1 VVGVSQR
8 QPRVIQIDLSAI
20 SPNHGAHRFS
30 ILALPTRTR
39 ARRLFFKIEPAV
51 KLGSRV
57 STLKE
62 STVNCNRSSP
72 KVSVVIPVFNG
83 ERFIGAAIR
92 SALGQTFRDFEIIVV
107 DDGSTDQTEKI
118 VRQFSD
124 RVAYHRQQNRGAGA
138 ARNLGVMSASGEWI
152 AFLDAD
158 DIWYPQKLA
167 VQFEAVAMN
176 PAIAF
181 VYSDMDTIDVHEAI
195 LQRNFL
201 TTQVKRRRWKK
212 NRDLVSLV
220 FGGQP
225 FPYPSTVLL
234 KRERFSQ
241 SGGFSPL
248 FRRNYHEDFD
258 LFARIAHVAPLHFV
272 PQSLVQ
278 YRKMPSARIGNDWYD
293 ANYLLLLERLAELWR
308 DHPDRL
314 KRVEWFFDKHAF
326 KQGRTL
332 LRSGEWLKARECF
345 YAVFRRRPFYFRNLR
360 WWALSYLPVARQLYR
375 GQKSTLGRFKRIGQ

>member
-1 VVGVSQR
+1 
-8 QPRVIQIDLSAI
+8 
-20 SPNHGAHRFS
+20 
-30 ILALPTRTR
+30 
-39 ARRLFFKIEPAV
+39 
-51 KLGSRV
+51 
-57 STLKE
+57 
-62 STVNCNRSSP
+62 
-72 KVSVVIPVFNG
+72 VIPVFNG
-83 ERFIGAAIR
+83 ERFIGDAIR

-107 DDGSTDQTEKI
+107 DDGSIDQTEKI

-138 ARNLGVMSASGEWI
+138 ARNFGVMCGSGEWI

-181 VYSDMDTIDVHEAI
+181 VYSDIDTIDVHEAI

-201 TTQVKRRRWKK
+201 TTQVKRRRRKK
-212 NRDLVSLV
+212 DRDLVSLV

-225 FPYPSTVLL
+225 FPHPSTVLL
-234 KRERFSQ
+234 KRELFSQ

-258 LFARIAHVAPLHFV
+258 LFARIAHVAPLHFL

-278 YRKMPSARIGNDWYD
+278 YRTMPGARIRNDWYD
-293 ANYLLLLERLAELWR
+293 ANWLLLLERLAELWR

-314 KRVEWFFDKHAF
+314 KRVEWLIDKHAC
-326 KQGRTL
+326 KQGRNL

-360 WWALSYLPVARQLYR
+360 WWGLSYLPVARRLYA
-375 GQKSTLGRFKRIGQ
+375 FKNRLPVGSNASANESEINANE

>member
-1 VVGVSQR
+1 
-8 QPRVIQIDLSAI
+8 
-20 SPNHGAHRFS
+20 
-30 ILALPTRTR
+30 
-39 ARRLFFKIEPAV
+39 
-51 KLGSRV
+51 
-57 STLKE
+57 LKE
-62 STVNCNRSSP
+62 SAVNCYRSSP

-83 ERFIGAAIR
+83 ERFIGDAIR

-107 DDGSTDQTEKI
+107 DDGSIDQTEKI

-124 RVAYHRQQNRGAGA
+124 QVAYHRQENRGAGA
-138 ARNLGVMSASGEWI
+138 ARNLGVMCGSGEWI

-167 VQFEAVAMN
+167 VQFESVALN
-176 PAIAF
+176 PAILF

-201 TTQVKRRRWKK
+201 TTRVKRRWRKK
-212 NRDLVSLV
+212 DRDLVSRV
-220 FGGQP
+220 FGSQP

-234 KRERFSQ
+234 KRELFTQ

-258 LFARIAHVAPLHFV
+258 LFARIARVAPLHFL

-278 YRKMPSARIGNDWYD
+278 YRKIPNARIDNDWYD
-293 ANYLLLLERLAELWR
+293 ANWLLLLERLTELWR

-314 KRVEWFFDKHAF
+314 KHVEWAIDKYAC
-326 KQGRTL
+326 KRGRTL
-332 LRSGEWLKARECF
+332 LCAGEWLKARACF
-345 YAVFRRRPFYFRNLR
+345 SAVFRRRPFYFRNLR
-360 WWALSYLPVARQLYR
+360 WWGLSYLPVARQLYR
-375 GQKSTLGRFKRIGQ
+375 MYRNQESTASRFNRLGR

>member
-1 VVGVSQR
+1 
-8 QPRVIQIDLSAI
+8 
-20 SPNHGAHRFS
+20 
-30 ILALPTRTR
+30 
-39 ARRLFFKIEPAV
+39 
-51 KLGSRV
+51 
-57 STLKE
+57 
-62 STVNCNRSSP
+62 VNGYRSSP

-92 SALGQTFRDFEIIVV
+92 SALGQTFRDVEIIVV
-107 DDGSTDQTEKI
+107 DDGSIDQTEKI

-124 RVAYHRQQNRGAGA
+124 RVTYHRQENRGAGA
-138 ARNLGVMSASGEWI
+138 ARNFGVMSGSGEWI

-158 DIWYPQKLA
+158 DIWYPEKLA
-167 VQFEAVAMN
+167 IQFEAVAMN

-195 LQRNFL
+195 LERNFL
-201 TTQVKRRRWKK
+201 TTQVKRRKWKQ
-212 NRDLVSLV
+212 NRDLVSLA

-234 KRERFSQ
+234 KRELFSQ

-258 LFARIAHVAPLHFV
+258 LFARIAQVAPLHFV

-293 ANYLLLLERLAELWR
+293 ANWLLLLERLAELWR
-308 DHPDRL
+308 GHPDRL
-314 KRVEWFFDKHAF
+314 KRLEWFFDKHAC
-326 KQGRTL
+326 KQGRKL

-345 YAVFRRRPFYFRNLR
+345 YGVFRRRPFYFGNLR
-360 WWALSYLPVARQLYR
+360 WWGLSYLPVARHLYR
-375 GQKSTLGRFKRIGQ
+375 MYRNQKATASRLNRIGQ

>member
-1 VVGVSQR
+1 MDWAWIVWLRSDGPVSR
-8 QPRVIQIDLSAI
+8 YWHS
-20 SPNHGAHRFS
+20 
-30 ILALPTRTR
+30 
-39 ARRLFFKIEPAV
+39 RLVRERGGFFFKIEPAV

-62 STVNCNRSSP
+62 STVNCYRSSP

-83 ERFIGAAIR
+83 ERFIGDTIR
-92 SALGQTFRDFEIIVV
+92 SALGQTFRDLEIIVV
-107 DDGSTDQTEKI
+107 DDGSIDQTEKI

-124 RVAYHRQQNRGAGA
+124 RVAYHRQENRGAGA
-138 ARNLGVMSASGEWI
+138 ARNLGVMCGSGEWI

-195 LQRNFL
+195 LQRCFL
-201 TTQVKRRRWKK
+201 TTQVKRRRRKK
-212 NRDLVSLV
+212 DRDLVSLV

-234 KRERFSQ
+234 KRELFSQ

-258 LFARIAHVAPLHFV
+258 LFARIAHVAPLHFL

-278 YRKMPSARIGNDWYD
+278 YRMPSARVDNDWSN
-293 ANYLLLLERLAELWR
+293 ANWLLLLERLAELWR

-314 KRVEWFFDKHAF
+314 KRVEWLIDKHAC

-332 LRSGEWLKARECF
+332 LRAGEWLKARECF
-345 YAVFRRRPFYFRNLR
+345 YAVFRRRPFYFGNLR
-360 WWALSYLPVARQLYR
+360 WWGLSYLPVARQLYR
-375 GQKSTLGRFKRIGQ
+375 MYRNQKSTANRFNRIAMD

>member
-1 VVGVSQR
+1 M
-8 QPRVIQIDLSAI
+8 
-20 SPNHGAHRFS
+20 
-30 ILALPTRTR
+30 
-39 ARRLFFKIEPAV
+39 
-51 KLGSRV
+51 
-57 STLKE
+57 
-62 STVNCNRSSP
+62 
-72 KVSVVIPVFNG
+72 IPVFNG
-83 ERFIGAAIR
+83 ERFIGDAIR

-107 DDGSTDQTEKI
+107 DDGSIDQTEKI

-124 RVAYHRQQNRGAGA
+124 RVAYHRQENRGAAA
-138 ARNLGVMSASGEWI
+138 ARNLGVMCASGEWI

-201 TTQVKRRRWKK
+201 TTQVTTQVKRRRRKK
-212 NRDLVSLV
+212 NQDLASLV
-220 FGGQP
+220 FGSQP

-234 KRERFSQ
+234 KRELFSQ

-258 LFARIAHVAPLHFV
+258 LFARIARVAPLHFV

-278 YRKMPSARIGNDWYD
+278 YRTMPSARISKDLYD
-293 ANYLLLLERLAELWR
+293 ANWLLLLERLAELWR

-314 KRVEWFFDKHAF
+314 KRVEWLIDKHAF

-360 WWALSYLPVARQLYR
+360 WWGLSYLPVARQLYR
-375 GQKSTLGRFKRIGQ
+375 MYRNQESTASRFKRIGQ

>member
-1 VVGVSQR
+1 M
-8 QPRVIQIDLSAI
+8 
-20 SPNHGAHRFS
+20 
-30 ILALPTRTR
+30 
-39 ARRLFFKIEPAV
+39 
-51 KLGSRV
+51 
-57 STLKE
+57 
-62 STVNCNRSSP
+62 
-72 KVSVVIPVFNG
+72 IPVFNG
-83 ERFIGAAIR
+83 ERFIGDAIR

-107 DDGSTDQTEKI
+107 DDGSIDQTEKI

-124 RVAYHRQQNRGAGA
+124 RVAYHRQENRGAAA
-138 ARNLGVMSASGEWI
+138 ARNLGVMCASGEWI

-201 TTQVKRRRWKK
+201 TTQVTTQVKRRRRKK
-212 NRDLVSLV
+212 NQDLASLV
-220 FGGQP
+220 FGSQP

-234 KRERFSQ
+234 KRELFSQ

-258 LFARIAHVAPLHFV
+258 LFARIARVAPLHFV

-278 YRKMPSARIGNDWYD
+278 YRTMPSARISKDLYD
-293 ANYLLLLERLAELWR
+293 ANWLLLLERLAELWR

-314 KRVEWFFDKHAF
+314 KRVEWLIDKHAF
-326 KQGRTL
+326 KQGMRL

-360 WWALSYLPVARQLYR
+360 WWGLSYLPVARRLYR
-375 GQKSTLGRFKRIGQ
+375 IYRNQKSTASRFNRIGQLE

>member
-1 VVGVSQR
+1 M
-8 QPRVIQIDLSAI
+8 
-20 SPNHGAHRFS
+20 
-30 ILALPTRTR
+30 
-39 ARRLFFKIEPAV
+39 

-62 STVNCNRSSP
+62 STVNCYRSSP

-83 ERFIGAAIR
+83 ERFIGDAIR
-92 SALGQTFRDFEIIVV
+92 SALGQTFRDLEIIVV
-107 DDGSTDQTEKI
+107 DDGSIDQTEKI
-118 VRQFSD
+118 VRQFFD
-124 RVAYHRQQNRGAGA
+124 RVTYHRQENRGAAA
-138 ARNLGVMSASGEWI
+138 ARNLGVMCASGEWI

-167 VQFEAVAMN
+167 VQFEAVALN

-201 TTQVKRRRWKK
+201 TTKVTTQRRWWKK
-212 NRDLVSLV
+212 DWNLVSAV

-234 KRERFSQ
+234 KRELFSQ

-258 LFARIAHVAPLHFV
+258 LFARIAQVAPLHFV

-278 YRKMPSARIGNDWYD
+278 YRQLPSARIGKDLYD
-293 ANYLLLLERLAELWR
+293 ANWRLLLERLAELWW

-314 KRVEWFFDKHAF
+314 KRVEWLIDIQTC
-326 KQGRTL
+326 KQGRNL
-332 LRSGEWLKARECF
+332 LRSGEWLKAREYF
-345 YAVFRRRPFYFRNLR
+345 YAVFRRRPFYFKNLR
-360 WWALSYLPVARQLYR
+360 FWGLSYLPVARHLYR
-375 GQKSTLGRFKRIGQ
+375 MYRNQKSTASRFKRIGQ

>member
-1 VVGVSQR
+1 M
-8 QPRVIQIDLSAI
+8 
-20 SPNHGAHRFS
+20 
-30 ILALPTRTR
+30 
-39 ARRLFFKIEPAV
+39 
-51 KLGSRV
+51 
-57 STLKE
+57 
-62 STVNCNRSSP
+62 NCYRSSP

-83 ERFIGAAIR
+83 ERFIGDAIR
-92 SALGQTFRDFEIIVV
+92 SVLGQTFGDFEIIVV

-124 RVAYHRQQNRGAGA
+124 RVAYHRQENRGAGA
-138 ARNLGVMSASGEWI
+138 ARNLGVMCASGEWI

-167 VQFEAVAMN
+167 VQFEALAMN

-201 TTQVKRRRWKK
+201 TTQVTTQVKRRRRKK
-212 NRDLVSLV
+212 DRDLASLG
-220 FGGQP
+220 FGRQP

-234 KRERFSQ
+234 KRELFSQ

-258 LFARIAHVAPLHFV
+258 LFARIAHVAPLHFL

-278 YRKMPSARIGNDWYD
+278 YRQLPSAGIRNEWYD
-293 ANYLLLLERLAELWR
+293 ANWLLFLERLAELWR

-314 KRVEWFFDKHAF
+314 KRVEWVIDKHAY

-332 LRSGEWLKARECF
+332 LLSGEWLKARECF

-360 WWALSYLPVARQLYR
+360 FWALSYLPVARRLVR
-375 GQKSTLGRFKRIGQ
+375 GQKSTANTLKRIGQ

>member
-1 VVGVSQR
+1 M
-8 QPRVIQIDLSAI
+8 P
-20 SPNHGAHRFS
+20 
-30 ILALPTRTR
+30 LALITERTVSR
-39 ARRLFFKIEPAV
+39 YWHSRLVRERGGFCFKIEPAV
-51 KLGSRV
+51 KLGPRV

-62 STVNCNRSSP
+62 STVNCYRSSP

-83 ERFIGAAIR
+83 ERFIGDAIR
-92 SALGQTFRDFEIIVV
+92 SALGQTFRDLEIIVV
-107 DDGSTDQTEKI
+107 DDGSIDQTEKI
-118 VRQFSD
+118 VRQFFD
-124 RVAYHRQQNRGAGA
+124 RVTYHRQENRGAAA
-138 ARNLGVMSASGEWI
+138 ARNLGVMCASGEWI

-167 VQFEAVAMN
+167 VQFEAVALN

-201 TTQVKRRRWKK
+201 TTKVTTQRRWWKK
-212 NRDLVSLV
+212 DWNLVSAV

-234 KRERFSQ
+234 KRELFSQ

-258 LFARIAHVAPLHFV
+258 LFARIAQVAPLHFV

-278 YRKMPSARIGNDWYD
+278 YRQLPSARIGKDLYD
-293 ANYLLLLERLAELWR
+293 ANWRLLLERLAELWR

-314 KRVEWFFDKHAF
+314 KRVEWLIDIQTC
-326 KQGRTL
+326 KQGRNL
-332 LRSGEWLKARECF
+332 LRSGEWLKAREYF
-345 YAVFRRRPFYFRNLR
+345 YAVFRRRPFYFKNLR
-360 WWALSYLPVARQLYR
+360 FWGLSYLPVARHLYR
-375 GQKSTLGRFKRIGQ
+375 MYRDQKTTASRFKRIGQ

>member
-1 VVGVSQR
+1 M
-8 QPRVIQIDLSAI
+8 
-20 SPNHGAHRFS
+20 
-30 ILALPTRTR
+30 
-39 ARRLFFKIEPAV
+39 
-51 KLGSRV
+51 
-57 STLKE
+57 
-62 STVNCNRSSP
+62 NCSRSSP
-72 KVSVVIPVFNG
+72 KVTVVIPVFNG
-83 ERFIGAAIR
+83 DRFIGDAIR

-124 RVAYHRQQNRGAGA
+124 RVAYHRQENRGAGA
-138 ARNLGVMSASGEWI
+138 ARNLGVTCGSGEWI

-176 PAIAF
+176 PAMAF

-201 TTQVKRRRWKK
+201 TTQVKRRWRKK
-212 NRDLVSLV
+212 DLVSLV

-234 KRERFSQ
+234 KRELFSQ

-278 YRKMPSARIGNDWYD
+278 YRTMPSARIRNDWYD
-293 ANYLLLLERLAELWR
+293 TNWLLLLERLAELWR

-314 KRVEWFFDKHAF
+314 ERVEWLIDKHGC
-326 KQGRTL
+326 KQGRKL

-345 YAVFRRRPFYFRNLR
+345 YAVFRRRPFYFGNLR
-360 WWALSYLPVARQLYR
+360 WWGLSYLPVARQLYR
-375 GQKSTLGRFKRIGQ
+375 MYRNQKSTASSFNRIAID

>member
-1 VVGVSQR
+1 
-8 QPRVIQIDLSAI
+8 
-20 SPNHGAHRFS
+20 
-30 ILALPTRTR
+30 
-39 ARRLFFKIEPAV
+39 
-51 KLGSRV
+51 
-57 STLKE
+57 
-62 STVNCNRSSP
+62 
-72 KVSVVIPVFNG
+72 VFNG
-83 ERFIGAAIR
+83 ERFIGDAIR

-107 DDGSTDQTEKI
+107 DDGSIDQTEKV

-124 RVAYHRQQNRGAGA
+124 RVTYHRQENRGAGA
-138 ARNLGVMSASGEWI
+138 ARNLGVVCASGEWI

-158 DIWYPQKLA
+158 DIWYPEKLA

-176 PAIAF
+176 PAIGF

-201 TTQVKRRRWKK
+201 TTQVKRRRRKS
-212 NRDLVSLV
+212 DLVSAV
-220 FGGQP
+220 FGGRP

-234 KRERFSQ
+234 KRELFSR

-272 PQSLVQ
+272 PQALVQ
-278 YRKMPSARIGNDWYD
+278 YRTISLSPKIRNEFYD
-293 ANYLLLLERLAELWR
+293 ANWLLLLERLAELWR
-308 DHPDRL
+308 DYPDRL
-314 KRVEWFFDKHAF
+314 KRVIDIHTC
-326 KQGRTL
+326 KQGRNL

-360 WWALSYLPVARQLYR
+360 FWALSYLPVARDLYR
-375 GQKSTLGRFKRIGQ
+375 MHRNQKSTANTLKRIGQ

>member
-1 VVGVSQR
+1 M
-8 QPRVIQIDLSAI
+8 
-20 SPNHGAHRFS
+20 
-30 ILALPTRTR
+30 
-39 ARRLFFKIEPAV
+39 
-51 KLGSRV
+51 GSRV

-62 STVNCNRSSP
+62 SRVNCYGSSP

-83 ERFIGAAIR
+83 ERFIGDAIR

-124 RVAYHRQQNRGAGA
+124 RVAYHRQENRGAGV
-138 ARNLGVMSASGEWI
+138 ARNLGVMRASGEWI

-176 PAIAF
+176 PLIAF

-201 TTQVKRRRWKK
+201 TTPATRRKWK
-212 NRDLVSLV
+212 RDLVWAV

-234 KRERFSQ
+234 KRELFSQ

-258 LFARIAHVAPLHFV
+258 LFARIALVAPLHFV

-278 YRKMPSARIGNDWYD
+278 YRTISPPPKIRNEWYD
-293 ANYLLLLERLAELWR
+293 ANWLLLLERLAELCR

-314 KRVEWFFDKHAF
+314 KRVAWYVDIHTC
-326 KQGRTL
+326 KQGRNL
-332 LRSGEWLKARECF
+332 LRSGEWLKARDYF
-345 YAVFRRRPFYFRNLR
+345 YAVFRRRPFYFRNLHL
-360 WWALSYLPVARQLYR
+360 WALSYLPMARDLPRKYR
-375 GQKSTLGRFKRIGQ
+375 NQKSTASRFKRIGQRE

>member
-1 VVGVSQR
+1 MDWAWIVWLRSDGPVSR
-8 QPRVIQIDLSAI
+8 YWHSRLVRER
-20 SPNHGAHRFS
+20 GG
-30 ILALPTRTR
+30 
-39 ARRLFFKIEPAV
+39 LFFKIEPAV
-51 KLGSRV
+51 RVGSQV
-57 STLKE
+57 STLKV
-62 STVNCNRSSP
+62 STVNCYRSSP

-83 ERFIGAAIR
+83 ERFIGDAIR

-107 DDGSTDQTEKI
+107 DDGSIDQTEKI

-124 RVAYHRQQNRGAGA
+124 RVAYHRQENRGAAA
-138 ARNLGVMSASGEWI
+138 ARNLGVMCASGEWI

-201 TTQVKRRRWKK
+201 TTQVTTQVKRRRRKK
-212 NRDLVSLV
+212 NQDLASLV
-220 FGGQP
+220 FGSQP

-234 KRERFSQ
+234 KRELFSQ

-278 YRKMPSARIGNDWYD
+278 YRGMPGARIGNDWYD
-293 ANYLLLLERLAELWR
+293 TNWLLLVERLAELWR

-314 KRVEWFFDKHAF
+314 KRVEWLVDKHAC
-326 KQGRTL
+326 KQGRKL

-345 YAVFRRRPFYFRNLR
+345 YAVFRRRPFYFGNLR

-375 GQKSTLGRFKRIGQ
+375 MYRNQKSTASRFKRIGQ